1 MTNYPIDSALNTE
14 ENTIVI
20 DLLNSVAGTLF
31 PEVPVFKSNTL
42 GQIVKEYHA
51 KLGIIP
57 DAKLQFKNK
66 RTGRDTKDTNET
78 VEGLG
83 LEEGDVLAICD
94 DGNVA

>member
-1 MTNYPIDSALNTE
+1 MTNYPIDGALAATE
-14 ENTIVI
+14 GIFEI
-20 DLLNSVAGTLF
+20 DLLNKVSGTTY
-31 PEVPVFKSNTL
+31 PKAAVYGTNTL
-42 GQIVKEYHA
+42 GQIIQEYHID
-51 KLGIIP
+51 LGINP

-94 DGNVA
+94 DGDVA

>member
-20 DLLNSVAGTLF
+20 DLLNSVTGTPF
-31 PEVPVFKSNTL
+31 SEVPVFKSNTL
-42 GQIVKEYHA
+42 GQVIKEYHA
-51 KLGIIP
+51 DLGINP

-66 RTGRDTKDTNET
+66 RTGVDT